1 MNFTREGVSS
11 NLSPSSRIQRFVFII
26 ESTVPLRLPS
36 SRPAGGSPWP
46 ACSTSPASNGFPVS
60 GHRFPPKQLQSVE
73 KINPSLST
81 RFKQATMNR
90 GRDAA
95 WEGRRRHCRPT
106 VSFKSSLLSTSNQK
120 KSTGRKRR
128 RWRTHQREEKE
139 LQITRRHP
147 TPTTDVLNRTQ
158 ALELNSLRWNSR
170 F

>member
-1 MNFTREGVSS
+1 VRIPALLLRFRPVAAMAGNLGTPENFGSTSS
-11 NLSPSSRIQRFVFII
+11 NSDSPQNR
-26 ESTVPLRLPS
+26 
-36 SRPAGGSPWP
+36 
-46 ACSTSPASNGFPVS
+46 
-60 GHRFPPKQLQSVE
+60 HQLKE
-73 KINPSLST
+73 KVHPNLST